1 MMRTG
6 RRGLITGAGG
16 ALATAAVL
24 RPGAAAAQARRIMV
38 VATAADL
45 VHFDPHFT
53 SDYQTSMLMRNV
65 YDSLVGVAGT
75 PPRLTPRLATAW
87 TISPDGMEY
96 TFTLNPAAR
105 FHDGTPVDAAAV
117 KYSFDRLLRV
127 NRGNAWMVTG
137 IMTREGVQ
145 VVDAGTLR
153 IRLLRPFTAFLQV
166 LPWLAVVNPTLIE
179 ANKGSDEGQAFLRNA
194 TAGSGPFRLRRA
206 APGNMFEFEAV
217 PNRWQAGGGNLG
229 GFIWKLTK
237 ETATQRLM
245 VQRGEA
251 HMALDLNSSDMDS
264 LRDRPGVRLIIEP
277 EYRTFSMKMN
287 TRHGPLADIHIRRA
301 ISCAFD
307 YQAMLDVAG
316 YATLMVGP
324 LPIGIF
330 GQNPDLPVYRR
341 DLAKA
346 REHLARSSRPEGGFS
361 LSMMHLT
368 TADQQRRWALIMLD
382 SLRALNIAVE
392 IRPMIWADAVA
403 SARSPERMPDLFSV
417 YQSANYAD
425 PDNIAFAAYH
435 SSRNGGWQ
443 NPVYANPEVDDLIDR
458 ARSEM
463 DEARRLALYHRFQE
477 QVVADAPDIFGVNE
491 SRKLAMRNDVRGY
504 VYSPVAPGAIDF
516 LPLSL

>member
-1 MMRTG
+1 MRIG
-6 RRGLITGAGG
+6 RRELVTGIGG
-16 ALATAAVL
+16 ALAGPAILRSPQAV
-24 RPGAAAAQARRIMV
+24 AQPRRVMV
-38 VATAADL
+38 VATSADL

-75 PPRLTPRLATAW
+75 PPRITPRVASSW
-87 TISPDGMEY
+87 TVSPDGLEY

-105 FHDGTPVDAAAV
+105 FHDGAPLDAAAV

-137 IMTREGVQ
+137 IMTSDGVQ
-145 VVDAGTLR
+145 VVNRHTLR
-153 IRLLRPFTAFLQV
+153 IRLERPFTAFLQV
-166 LPWLAVVNPTLIE
+166 LPWLALVNPAVIE
-179 ANKGSDEGQAFLRNA
+179 ANKGGDEGQTYLRSA

-206 APGNMFEFEAV
+206 QPGNTFEFEAV
-217 PNRWQAGGGNLG
+217 PNRWQAGGGNLD
-229 GFIWKLTK
+229 GFIWKLTR

-251 HMALDLNSSDMDS
+251 HIALDLNSSDMDS
-264 LRDRPGVRLIIEP
+264 LRDRPGVRLVIEP
-277 EYRTFSMKMN
+277 EYRTFSLKMN
-287 TRHGPLADIHIRRA
+287 TRQGPLADVHIRRA

-316 YATLMVGP
+316 YAQLMVGP
-324 LPIGIF
+324 LPVGIF
-330 GQNPDLPVYRR
+330 GHNPDLQVYRR
-341 DLAKA
+341 DLEKA
-346 REHLARSSRPEGGFS
+346 REHLARSSLPQGGFS
-361 LSMMHLT
+361 ITLMHLST
-368 TADQQRRWALIMLD
+368 TDVQRRWALIMLD
-382 SLRALNIAVE
+382 SLRALNINVE
-392 IRPMIWADAVA
+392 IRAVLWADAVA
-403 SARSPERMPDLFSV
+403 SARSPDRFPDLFSV

-443 NPVYANPEVDDLIDR
+443 NPVYANPVVDDLIDR

-463 DEARRLALYHRFQE
+463 EEGRRAALYQRFQE
-477 QVVADAPDIFGVNE
+477 QVLQDAPDIFGVNE
-491 SRKLAMRNDVRGY
+491 ARKLAMRNDVRGY
-504 VYSPVAPGAIDF
+504 VYSPIAPAAIDF